1 MKRFIFL
8 LLVLLFSV
16 IILFE
21 FERASQIRELK
32 NQLATEKY
40 LRETEKEKFEKELR
54 LIKTDIDLLQRGYD
68 DGQTEE

>member
-1 MKRFIFL
+1 MKRLIFL

-21 FERASQIRELK
+21 IERANQITELRK
-32 NQLATEKY
+32 QLATEKY

-68 DGQTEE
+68 DR